1 MSDHLID
8 EIANDLN
15 DQQKRR
21 ELGLPP
27 REPCRQCANRHWF
40 GQMCEEIFLI
50 LAAASFPTGII
61 FAISKITN

>member
-15 DQQKRR
+15 DQKMRQ
-21 ELGLPP
+21 ELGLPR

-40 GQMCEEIFLI
+40 GQMLEEIFLI
-50 LAAASFPTGII
+50 LAAASLPTGII
-61 FAISKITN
+61 FAISKIIN